1 MAERN
6 LDFSKVIERD
16 HTNCLKYDFRV
27 ARGMPADILP
37 LWVADMDFQI
47 SSYIQDAI
55 EKQVRHGIYGYS
67 EAGKDYFEAVSSWLK
82 QQHGWVVQPQWLAKT
97 PGVVFALAMAVKA
110 FTNVGDGVLIQKP
123 VYYPFSGVILDNK
136 RKVVDNTLTLGEDG
150 RYHIDF
156 EDFEEKVVNE
166 NVKLFFLCNPHNPVG
181 RVWEREELERLGDI
195 CYRHNVIV
203 VSDEIHSDFVWK
215 GKHQVFA
222 DLKEEYREIS
232 VTCTAP
238 SKTFNIAGLQVSN
251 IFIPNTRLRHQFK
264 RQLDASGYSQLNA
277 VGIVACEAA
286 YRDGR
291 EWYDGVCSYIKENI
305 EYVGKYLEENIPG
318 VKLLKPEGTY
328 LLWLDFRELH
338 LSDTALEDLII
349 KKAGLWLDSGA
360 IFGDAG
366 KGFQRINA
374 ACPREILE
382 KALNKLEEAVLS
394 L

>member
-82 QQHGWVVQPQWLAKT
+82 QQHGWVVQPQWLVKT

-136 RKVVDNTLTLGEDG
+136 RKVVDNTLVLGEDG

-195 CYRHNVIV
+195 CYRHHVIV

-222 DLKEEYREIS
+222 DLKEEYRDIS
-232 VTCTAP
+232 ITCTAP

-251 IFIPNTRLRHQFK
+251 IFIPNTRLRHQLK

-277 VGIVACEAA
+277 VGIVACDAA
-286 YRDGR
+286 YRYGR
-291 EWYDGVCSYIKENI
+291 EWYNGVCSYIKENI
-305 EYVGKYLEENIPG
+305 EYVGRYLEENIPG

-338 LSDTALEDLII
+338 LSDAALEDLII

-374 ACPREILE
+374 ACPRKILE
-382 KALNKLEEAVLS
+382 KALHKLEEAVLS

>member
-6 LDFSKVIERD
+6 LDFDKVIERD
-16 HTNCLKYDFRV
+16 NTNCLKYDFRV

-67 EAGKDYFEAVSSWLK
+67 EAGNEYFETVSSWLR
-82 QQHGWVVQPQWLAKT
+82 QQHGWEVERQWLVKT

-136 RKVVDNTLTLGEDG
+136 RKVVDNTLVLGEDG

-156 EDFEEKVVNE
+156 EDFEEKVVSE

-195 CYRHNVIV
+195 CCRHHVIV

-222 DLKEEYREIS
+222 NLKEEYRDIS

-251 IFIPNTRLRHQFK
+251 IFIPNTRLRHQLK

-277 VGIVACEAA
+277 VGIVACDAA
-286 YRDGR
+286 YRYGR
-291 EWYDGVCSYIKENI
+291 EWYNGVCNYIKENI
-305 EYVGKYLEENIPG
+305 EYVGRYLEENIPG
-318 VKLLKPEGTY
+318 VKLLRPEGTY

-338 LSDTALEDLII
+338 LSDAALEDLII

-374 ACPREILE
+374 ACPRKILE

>member
-6 LDFSKVIERD
+6 LDFDKIIERD
-16 HTNCLKYDFRV
+16 NTNCLKYDFRV

-67 EAGKDYFEAVSSWLK
+67 EAGNEYFEAVSSWLR
-82 QQHGWVVQPQWLAKT
+82 QQHGWEVEQQWLVKT

-136 RKVVDNTLTLGEDG
+136 RKVVDNTLVLGEDG

-195 CYRHNVIV
+195 CYRHHVIV

-222 DLKEEYREIS
+222 DLKEEYRDIS
-232 VTCTAP
+232 ITCTAP

-251 IFIPNTRLRHQFK
+251 IFIPNTRLRHQLK

-277 VGIVACEAA
+277 VGIVACDAA
-286 YRDGR
+286 YRYGR
-291 EWYDGVCSYIKENI
+291 EWYNGVCSYIKENI
-305 EYVGKYLEENIPG
+305 EYVGRYLEENIPG

-338 LSDTALEDLII
+338 LSDAALEDLII

-374 ACPREILE
+374 ACPRKILE
-382 KALNKLEEAVLS
+382 KALHKLEEAVLS

>member
-82 QQHGWVVQPQWLAKT
+82 QQHGWVVQPQWLVKT

-110 FTNVGDGVLIQKP
+110 FTNVGDGALIQKP

-166 NVKLFFLCNPHNPVG
+166 DVKLFFLCNPHNPVG